1 MRQVRADDQHGAR
14 KQPDSHPTYPRCV
27 DLRVVPHVGPHQ
39 NSVNPEFSLWTMT
52 LRVHNATSRDTQ
64 VSKTF
69 EGLLQTQNIPGNAVP
84 KLTNE
89 TNSVTPTVSQLVME
103 MEAASVSGSVT
114 SRFQVVHSVRIPPSA
129 VSGRLP
135 PVRCTARLVLL
146 WAQRLGKTATLVPS
160 RWSFARRHMLDNDEL
175 VWTSVKRG
183 HFGRLVTATPRC
195 AHGRVNSDRAV
206 DRSRCEAGQT
216 SGTSS
221 PHGSL
226 ACLSS
231 QVSRRGVLLVS
242 FSLLDSKRYGRSAP
256 AP

>member
-1 MRQVRADDQHGAR
+1 MSIFSTLSIG
-14 KQPDSHPTYPRCV
+14 PTTAISRNLL
-27 DLRVVPHVGPHQ
+27 DLLFILSNQRSSVTSEEAGLGVVPHSAPQ
-39 NSVNPEFSLWTMT
+39 PASSWRTTTIAWTST
-52 LRVHNATSRDTQ
+52 LFRRT
-64 VSKTF
+64 
-69 EGLLQTQNIPGNAVP
+69 L
-84 KLTNE
+84 
-89 TNSVTPTVSQLVME
+89 
-103 MEAASVSGSVT
+103 SVS
-114 SRFQVVHSVRIPPSA
+114 HHLPSL
-129 VSGRLP
+129 GRLP

-160 RWSFARRHMLDNDEL
+160 RWSFARRHMLDTVEL

-206 DRSRCEAGQT
+206 DRSRCEADQT